1 MTTQLVLDDSPAR
14 LNSHHLLCVPTICA
28 TISALIL
35 VIQKCS
41 SGLHLRGSTLNRSV
55 QSASAAPRLYSSGF
69 PLATTYRS
77 RPDPDTRANAW
88 KIFRLAACFAL
99 IMLSIAAIS
108 LAEPCQK
115 TTPDG
120 PDGPDGQGLVS
131 EMKYGFGHGRG
142 HGRKHKN
149 RRSVD
154 LCLSE
159 QQAEQLLLG
168 VFYVYATVLA
178 LLAVALESVFRM
190 LCNSHLVLLLIIAL
204 VVDFWVVILP
214 TVAAWLPSPSRTPL
228 EWVSCART
236 VVLAFA
242 AIVIP
247 IYIQRSYILQQQT
260 PKPSVSNRTATG
272 RLVAKNLTA
281 RYSPNGPAALSRVS
295 FVISPGQ
302 RICVIGIVGSGKR
315 TLALALLRA
324 IHTHGTV
331 YLDGISTHTI
341 APEAL
346 HAHITFIS
354 EQPGVTFGTVR
365 ETLDPQKLNSDAALY
380 STLRSVGLE
389 VGLDALVDDLSEEQR
404 VRVLLAK
411 AISCRSKV
419 VILEDED
426 EELTNTVRSTLQNRL
441 PHSTLIV
448 LTSQLY
454 FVRDIEKVLVLEAG
468 KAVEFG
474 SPYDLLRKWSG
485 PFKAMVDASE
495 MKDELY
501 SRLRK

>member
-14 LNSHHLLCVPTICA
+14 FNSHHLLCVPAICA

-115 TTPDG
+115 TTPDA
-120 PDGPDGQGLVS
+120 PDGQKLVS

-149 RRSVD
+149 RRPVD
-154 LCLSE
+154 LCLS
-159 QQAEQLLLG
+159 QQQTEQLLLG

-190 LCNSHLVLLLIIAL
+190 LCNSHLVLLLILAL
-204 VVDFWVVILP
+204 MVDFWVVILP
-214 TVAAWLPSPSRTPL
+214 TVAAWLSAPSRTPL
-228 EWVSCART
+228 EWVSWART
-236 VVLAFA
+236 AVLAFA

-247 IYIQRSYILQQQT
+247 IYIQRSYILRQQT

-295 FVISPGQ
+295 FVINPGQ
-302 RICVIGIVGSGKR
+302 RICVIGTVGSGKR

-324 IHTHGTV
+324 IHTHGT
-331 YLDGISTHTI
+331 
-341 APEAL
+341 
-346 HAHITFIS
+346 
-354 EQPGVTFGTVR
+354 
-365 ETLDPQKLNSDAALY
+365 
-380 STLRSVGLE
+380 
-389 VGLDALVDDLSEEQR
+389 
-404 VRVLLAK
+404 
-411 AISCRSKV
+411 
-419 VILEDED
+419 
-426 EELTNTVRSTLQNRL
+426 
-441 PHSTLIV
+441 
-448 LTSQLY
+448 
-454 FVRDIEKVLVLEAG
+454 
-468 KAVEFG
+468 
-474 SPYDLLRKWSG
+474 
-485 PFKAMVDASE
+485 
-495 MKDELY
+495 
-501 SRLRK
+501 